1 MLYTVTEV
9 AKILKVNRNFVYK
22 IINDGELEAV
32 KIGSIKV
39 RKEALNRYIENNII
53 RGWLYDWYNWK
64 FR

>member
-9 AKILKVNRNFVYK
+9 AKMLKVNRNFVYK

-39 RKEALNRYIENNII
+39 RKEALNRYIENNVI
-53 RGWLYDWYNWK
+53 RS
-64 FR
+64 